1 MCSSNDGIY
10 LLIENHQSSNTVD
23 IRCSLFYFVY
33 LFFCILACYSST
45 IFEFFFLVTCH
56 LSFFIFVFSLD
67 TGFCFFSQ
75 NIVNFVWIYAK
86 QNIRVLNIWRHSQ
99 VVWRLFQN
107 EVVIRVIFKDPSS
120 ATASFHV
127 CLSIWQIVRI
137 SKIEFHMCAGAEH
150 KGLQMSENLYLVYI
164 VLRLMTLL
172 S

>member
-1 MCSSNDGIY
+1 MFFI
-10 LLIENHQSSNTVD
+10 LLCLSFLLYFGMLFVNN
-23 IRCSLFYFVY
+23 IRIFFFSHMSLEFFYIRLLSRY
-33 LFFCILACYSST
+33 WLL
-45 IFEFFFLVTCH
+45 FFFL
-56 LSFFIFVFSLD
+56 
-67 TGFCFFSQ
+67 Q